1 MDDPVNPLAP
11 STPTTGP
18 DAAVIL
24 SLLAKMRN
32 RRDVP
37 VIEEPPVEGQVPV
50 IAWGRWPW

>member
-1 MDDPVNPLAP
+1 MNDPVDSPSS
-11 STPTTGP
+11 STPTVGA

-24 SLLAKMRN
+24 SLLAKMRD

-37 VIEEPPVEGQVPV
+37 VIEEQPVEGQVPV